1 MHQAPGPCPFR
12 NLLAEPEIAMTP
24 STSQAPGHPTSTP
37 AHPRAVLKAVFTR
50 WPGLTVFL
58 CIAVVYV
65 STGTY
70 GGNENRDTLSAAVAA
85 WALGTHHTLNLAFLH
100 PSKLAF
106 PLWIVPGAH
115 GMLVSN
121 RFPGAVLLAAPL
133 YSLVGGPYGPVPA
146 TLTAALSAASACALL
161 YKVIA
166 RFQPARVA
174 LASTALFAFGTATWT
189 VAGREL
195 WEHSG
200 SELLLA
206 AGMLAILDRRW
217 VASGLALGASV
228 LFRPDLALV
237 GVVLGVGLLWAERS
251 WSTFVK
257 FGAATVP
264 GVAGLF
270 AWNWVA
276 YGRLTVS
283 GGYAGVRLM
292 GQGPVRLVQSITGN
306 LVSPERGLLVCT
318 PILLLAGAGLLPA
331 WRRSSAVARLFAVA
345 GLVCIL
351 STLWFT
357 PVTPHSDAFMTAGD
371 DFIGNRYCLEG
382 LLLAAPLLV
391 EATVVSARRF
401 GTAAAWVL
409 STLSIAFFSAGAFV
423 QGETWGVNVDPWD
436 HWAPLQVAYLYG
448 AFPTVLGGAI
458 GIAAVAVTWALLR
471 AKGTAPARLSN
482 LDLPSEAEPSGPSF
496 EPQRAALKLAH
507 VRRLRFAPLVART
520 EGGSATVDRRGLP
533 C

>member
-1 MHQAPGPCPFR
+1 
-12 NLLAEPEIAMTP
+12 MTP

-37 AHPRAVLKAVFTR
+37 AAIRPPAVLKAVFGR
-50 WPGLTVFL
+50 WPGLVVFL
-58 CIAVVYV
+58 CTAVVYV

-70 GGNENRDTLSAAVAA
+70 GGNVNRDTLSAAVAA
-85 WALGTHHTLNLAFLH
+85 WTLGTHHTLNLAFLH
-100 PSKLAF
+100 PGKLAF

-146 TLTAALSAASACALL
+146 TLAAALSAAGACALL

-166 RFQPARVA
+166 RSQRPRVA
-174 LASTALFAFGTATWT
+174 LAGTALFAFGTATWT

-195 WEHSG
+195 WQHSG

-237 GVVLGVGLLWAERS
+237 AMVIGVGLLWAERS

-257 FGAATVP
+257 FGAATGP
-264 GVAGLF
+264 GVAGFF

-318 PILLLAGAGLLPA
+318 PILLLAGAGLLSG
-331 WRRSSAVARLFAVA
+331 WRRSSAMPRLFAVA
-345 GLVCIL
+345 GLVCVL

-371 DFIGNRYCLEG
+371 DFIGNRYCLES

-391 EATVVSARRF
+391 EATVVSVRRF
-401 GTAAAWVL
+401 GTAAAWTL
-409 STLSIAFFSAGAFV
+409 SALSIAFFSAGAFV
-423 QGETWGVNVDPWD
+423 QGETLGVNIDPWD

-471 AKGTAPARLSN
+471 AKGTALARLSN
-482 LDLPSEAEPSGPSF
+482 LDLPREAEPSAPSF
-496 EPQRAALKLAH
+496 EPQQVALPLAH
-507 VRRLRFAPLVART
+507 VRRLRFAAPVART
-520 EGGSATVDRRGLP
+520 EGGAAAVDGRGLP